1 MPVTG
6 MLLEGLELLV
16 IGVGIVY
23 AFLLLQVGLL
33 TLVARLVRRI
43 EGPPPALVG
52 PAIGKDVS
60 GPVEPDVVAAVT
72 AAVQRYRAEHRR
84 DRPT

>member
-6 MLLEGLELLV
+6 MLLEGLQLLV
-16 IGVGIVY
+16 IGMGIVY

-52 PAIGKDVS
+52 PAMGQDAS
-60 GPVEPDVVAAVT
+60 GPAGPEVVAAVT
-72 AAVQRYRAEHRR
+72 AAVHRYRAEHRR